1 MSYESDEDFE
11 QLATTLR
18 VALGVDDQVKLDVI
32 EFLRRMKRQGYIA
45 DYVRVPDVAMLDAE
59 AKFKPD
65 ERKIYIRESVWAA
78 AEKGIDRPR
87 FTIVH
92 ECSHAALDHQFER
105 KRSLFGQAIAEMRVA
120 SIRRDEKQANKLAAS
135 VLAPYHR
142 TEFSL
147 ATTAE
152 QLMERFG
159 LSAPAAS
166 IRAEEMAGIFR
177 RLNKLPRPLPPGVVD
192 FLAARRRDGHT
203 VTSLPSVD
211 VAAMQVR
218 QPVYTGDACPVCG
231 GFKMIRVGTMMKCEL
246 ESCGAITG
254 DG

>member
-1 MSYESDEDFE
+1 MTYESDEDFE

-18 VALGVDDQVKLDVI
+18 VAIGVDDQVNLDVI
-32 EFLRRMKRQGYIA
+32 EFLRRMKRQGYIS

-87 FTIVH
+87 FTIIH
-92 ECSHAALDHQFER
+92 ECAHAALDHQFER
-105 KRSLFGQAIAEMRVA
+105 KRSLFGHAITEMRVA
-120 SIRRDEKQANKLAAS
+120 SIRRDEKQANKLAACII
-135 VLAPYHR
+135 APFHR
-142 TEFSL
+142 SDFSL
-147 ATTAE
+147 TTTAGR
-152 QLMERFG
+152 LMERFG
-159 LSAPAAS
+159 LSSPAAS
-166 IRAEEMAGIFR
+166 IRIEEMAGIFR

-203 VTSLPSVD
+203 VTSLPSAE

-218 QPVYTGDACPVCG
+218 QPVYTGDACPICG
-231 GFKMIRVGTMMKCEL
+231 GFKMIRVGTMMKCDL
-246 ESCGAITG
+246 ESCGAVTG
-254 DG
+254 DD

>member
-105 KRSLFGQAIAEMRVA
+105 KRSLFGQAIAEMRVT

-135 VLAPYHR
+135 ILAPFHR
-142 TEFSL
+142 SDFSL
-147 ATTAE
+147 TTTAG

-159 LSAPAAS
+159 LSSHSAS
-166 IRAEEMAGIFR
+166 IRIEEMAGIFR
-177 RLNKLPRPLPPGVVD
+177 RLNKLPRPLPPGVID
-192 FLAARRRDGHT
+192 FLAARRRDGYT

-211 VAAMQVR
+211 VATMQVR
-218 QPVYTGDACPVCG
+218 RPVYTGDACPICG
-231 GFKMIRVGTMMKCEL
+231 GFKMIRVGTRMECDS
-246 ESCGAITG
+246 ESCGAVTG
-254 DG
+254 DD